1 MTIEKPKL
9 TLHMDDLFPTATG
22 SKNSI
27 LKQRGIV
34 VWLLGLSGAGK
45 STIATLLEKEL
56 TSLGYFSVL
65 LDGDN
70 LRSGINKNLTFAGED
85 RTENIRRA
93 AEIAKILVCNNII
106 TICSFITPLQ
116 EHRDLASEIIGED
129 YFEVFVDCPL
139 EICEERD
146 VKGLYKKARNEG
158 IANFTGI
165 SSRFEPSASS
175 HLTLTTACQ
184 SPEESAG
191 IVLEALLKRI
201 ILTIPEHL

>member
-1 MTIEKPKL
+1 
-9 TLHMDDLFPTATG
+9 MDDLFPTATG
-22 SKNSI
+22 SKNSL

-56 TSLGYFSVL
+56 TTNGYFSVL

-70 LRSGINKNLTFAGED
+70 LRSGINKNLSFNSED
-85 RTENIRRA
+85 RAENIRRA
-93 AEIAKILVCNNII
+93 AEIAKILVSNNII

-116 EHRDLASEIIGED
+116 DHRNLAREIIGDD

-139 EICEERD
+139 EICEKRD
-146 VKGLYKKARNEG
+146 VKGLYKKARKEG

-165 SSRFEPSASS
+165 SSLFEPSPSS
-175 HLTLTTACQ
+175 NLILTTARQ
-184 SPEESAG
+184 SPEESVE
-191 IVLEALLKRI
+191 ILLEALTKRI
-201 ILTIPEHL
+201 VSE

>member
-1 MTIEKPKL
+1 
-9 TLHMDDLFPTATG
+9 MDDLFPTVTG
-22 SKNSI
+22 SKNSL

-56 TSLGYFSVL
+56 TTNGYFSVL

-70 LRSGINKNLTFAGED
+70 LRSGINKNLSFNSED
-85 RTENIRRA
+85 RAENIRRA
-93 AEIAKILVCNNII
+93 AEIAKILVSNNII

-116 EHRDLASEIIGED
+116 DHRNLAREIIGDD

-146 VKGLYKKARNEG
+146 VKGLYKKARKEG

-165 SSRFEPSASS
+165 SSLFEPSPSS
-175 HLTLTTACQ
+175 NLILTTSSQ
-184 SPEESAG
+184 SPEESVG
-191 IVLEALLKRI
+191 ILLEALKKRI
-201 ILTIPEHL
+201 VSE